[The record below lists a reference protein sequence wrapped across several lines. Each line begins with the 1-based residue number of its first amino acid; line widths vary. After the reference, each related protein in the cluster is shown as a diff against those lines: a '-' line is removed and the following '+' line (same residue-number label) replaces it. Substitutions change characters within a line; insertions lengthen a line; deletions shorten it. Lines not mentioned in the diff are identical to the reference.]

1 VSGPAGVVLAAGA
14 GERVRPLSLLR
25 PKPLFPV
32 AGHDGRVTT
41 LLDLALEALG
51 TAVGEGPG
59 RLAVNAHHLAEQVV
73 THVGGRAHVEVE
85 QPVALG
91 TAGALGGLRG
101 WVDGRDV
108 LLLNGDVLLD
118 GPAVAQLL
126 DGWDG
131 DRSRLLVVPAGR
143 RRVDFEDDRG
153 RWRYVGACLLPGAAV
168 AGLPATPS
176 GLYEVLWRDE
186 ERERGLDLVPFDGVA
201 IDCGTPADY
210 LEAAL
215 RRAPGGV
222 LVEPGAD
229 VLGTL
234 ERAVV
239 WAGARVGPD
248 EHLVDAVRAGAVADP
263 VTVDVAAGTGGDR
276 PAT

>member
-1 VSGPAGVVLAAGA
+1 MSSPAGVVLAAGS

-32 AGHDGRVTT
+32 ASGAGVTT
-41 LLDLALEALG
+41 LLDRALDELAG
-51 TAVGEGPG
+51 AVGGGPD
-59 RLAVNAHHLAEQVV
+59 RLAVNAHHLADQVRA
-73 THVGGRAHVEVE
+73 HAAGRAHVEVE
-85 QPVALG
+85 RPVALG

-101 WVDGRDV
+101 WLDGRDV
-108 LLLNGDVLLD
+108 LVLNGDVLLD
-118 GPAVAQLL
+118 GPAAAALL

-131 DRSRLLVVPAGR
+131 DRSRLLVVPAGG
-143 RRVDFEDDRG
+143 RRVDFTDARG
-153 RWRYVGACLLPGAAV
+153 DWRYVGACLLRGEDVARLAAE
-168 AGLPATPS
+168 PT

-186 ERERGLDLVPFDGVA
+186 ERTRGLDLVAFDGTA

-210 LEAAL
+210 LGAAL
-215 RRAPGGV
+215 LHADGGV
-222 LVEPGAD
+222 LVEPGAE

-248 EHLVDAVRAGAVADP
+248 EHLVEAVRAGTAADP
-263 VTVDVAAGTGGDR
+263 VTVRADDAPGRRR